1 MVEVTNMSSILV
13 KDYMQGN
20 VQAIPADASV
30 REVVEHLLKW
40 NVTGAPVVDSAMR
53 VIGFV
58 SEQDCMKE
66 MLNSAFYAENSASVT
81 NIMRRDVLSVTPD
94 TSILEIAETM
104 LGNKPKN
111 YPVIEHGKLVG
122 LINRRYILQA
132 LKQHSGS
139 YFSPARERPPF
150 SVAQQPV
157 R

>member
-1 MVEVTNMSSILV
+1 MSSILV
-13 KDYMQGN
+13 KDYMQAN
-20 VQAIPADASV
+20 VQAIKADASV

-40 NVTGAPVVDSAMR
+40 NITGAPVIDASMT

-66 MLNSAFYAENSASVT
+66 MLNSAFYAENSTQVT
-81 NIMRRDVLSVTPD
+81 NIMRCDVLSVTPD
-94 TSILEIAETM
+94 TSILAIAETM

-111 YPVIEHGKLVG
+111 YPVVEHGKLVG
-122 LINRRYILQA
+122 LINRRHILEA

-150 SVAQQPV
+150 SVAQPFPQ
-157 R
+157 